1 MFLTKKFLFNS
12 SLLCLFSVK
21 SFAVAGMPFFENWLD
36 FSSEEELTKFYSRTS
51 DNFIKITNDLTGFN
65 AQLNQDLTKYF
76 WGAKYVPFIGGQYES
91 YVYQDMKANMPI
103 FSNLDE
109 TKKYVYF
116 IDKKD
121 GTNTIFA
128 NLEIGEV
135 DANTTPLWDFD
146 TAINYDIFY
155 GFDGAYNGVLHY
167 DTVGMSA
174 SDLVSVSNSVVL
186 VNEAMTS
193 YEVNNSIVDFSND
206 LASLSSMK
214 LNNSY
219 MNSNIA
225 NGAEIENLSVDNS
238 YVDGNYSGYGEIN
251 ATNSVFT
258 GELKGYSKA
267 NFNNVISS
275 GLIFGFDELIATN
288 SKLSNIEE
296 VKSLNLSNSI
306 YQIDI
311 TKNTFQPLFVSE
323 NTSGDNNTLE
333 FLNVVSNN
341 VINYDYFKDQMQLA
355 ILAKGM
361 NNISETFFNNFIA
374 YQDDLI
380 TLNVDRNYIATNN
393 TASELIYYINNPVK
407 ISVPAVKIEDT
418 ATKSPI
424 SIPATKIEDTAIK
437 TPIDNTL
444 PSEETNANPSIDESN
459 ASNQESIPATKIE
472 DTAIKTPI
480 ALPNEDVKD
489 DNPSIDET
497 LVPSSKDEEI
507 INDNTKD
514 NIIYDDLNN
523 DLDTDVIDY
532 NTDNS
537 FTITLSDEEIRELS
551 KLSDEELKAFGFT
564 RSEIDEK
571 LKEIDNKTIA
581 FNDIIKPTLNDKTSL
596 KLDELN
602 AFLNL
607 NFYDISTLNKRAI
620 NLRNAK
626 VLNGVWTRGSGA
638 RTNYNKQFAF
648 KSNDFYLGADRLNN
662 LNNYDLYLGAFLSAS
677 YKYSSTKGFIKQNGF
692 GGGLYATLLSD
703 SFYLDAIFSY
713 TNVKNQLNDDVLG
726 DLKAKNNL
734 YKLSFESGYKFGDKY
749 YYEPSLKL
757 NLAYSDKLNFKN
769 SKLSLNKDSKLFANI
784 EARMNFGA
792 SLNEY
797 INTNLALGYSY
808 DLTKLSDLDIDIY
821 GLKFA
826 KNNKKDKKFL
836 VNFGTSFNIT
846 NNLMIIVDYEQ
857 SFSGIYNTSHNI
869 NSSFRYTF

>member
-1 MFLTKKFLFNS
+1 MFLTRKFLFKS
-12 SLLCLFSVK
+12 SLFCLL
-21 SFAVAGMPFFENWLD
+21 SFKALIAEEMIFFDEEIQFNSL
-36 FSSEEELTKFYSRTS
+36 EELNKLYNSKG
-51 DNFIKITNDLTGFN
+51 DNFIKLTNDISSFD
-65 AQLNQDLTKYF
+65 ARINQNLSKYF
-76 WGAKYVPFIGGQYES
+76 WGAKNTAFIGGFYTN
-91 YVYQDMKANMPI
+91 YVYDIIKNNPI
-103 FSNLDE
+103 FSSLDE
-109 TKKYVYF
+109 SKKYIYF
-116 IDKKD
+116 INKD
-121 GTNTIFA
+121 NNSSTIFA
-128 NLEIGEV
+128 DLEPSSLDIN
-135 DANTTPLWDFD
+135 NTTLWDHD
-146 TAINYDIFY
+146 TAWWYEIYFGDPNYY
-155 GFDGAYNGVLHY
+155 GVLY
-167 DTVGMSA
+167 SIDINANESINA
-174 SDLVSVSNSVVL
+174 SNSVIL
-186 VNEAMTS
+186 GLQTTKSITA
-193 YEVNNSIVDFSND
+193 NNSIID
-206 LASLSSMK
+206 LSDENVS
-214 LNNSY
+214 LNN
-219 MNSNIA
+219 
-225 NGAEIENLSVDNS
+225 LKVTNS
-238 YVDGNYSGYGEIN
+238 YVNSNLENGFNITNFNIENSYIDGNYYGYDELN
-251 ATNSVFT
+251 ASNSVFT
-258 GELKGYSKA
+258 GELKEYNKIT
-267 NFNNVISS
+267 FNNVISN
-275 GLIFGFDELIATN
+275 GLISDINELNATN
-288 SKLSNIEE
+288 SRLKELKQI
-296 VKSLNLSNSI
+296 KTLNLNNSI

-311 TKNTFQPLFVSE
+311 TKSTFQPLFVSE

-333 FLNVVSNN
+333 FLNVVLNN
-341 VINYDYFKDQMQLA
+341 AINYDYFKDQMQLA
-355 ILAKGM
+355 ILAKG
-361 NNISETFFNNFIA
+361 NISETFFNNFIA

-393 TASELIYYINNPVK
+393 TASELIYYINNPIK
-407 ISVPAVKIEDT
+407 NSIPATKIEDT

-424 SIPATKIEDTAIK
+424 TIPATKIEDIAIK
-437 TPIDNTL
+437 TPITL
-444 PSEETNANPSIDESN
+444 PSEETNANPNINEPN
-459 ASNQESIPATKIE
+459 ASNQENIPATKIE
-472 DTAIKTPI
+472 DTVIKTPI
-480 ALPNEDVKD
+480 DNTIPSEEIEVN
-489 DNPSIDET
+489 NPSIDET
-497 LVPSSKDEEI
+497 LAPSNKDEEI
-507 INDNTKD
+507 INDNALD

-532 NTDNS
+532 NNDDGLA
-537 FTITLSDEEIRELS
+537 ITLSDEEIIELS

-564 RSEIDEK
+564 RNEINEK
-571 LKEIDNKTIA
+571 LKEIESKTIT
-581 FNDIIKPTLNDKTSL
+581 FDDIIKPMLNDKTSL

-638 RTNYNKQFAF
+638 RTTYNKQFAF

-692 GGGLYATLLSD
+692 GGGLYVTLLSD
-703 SFYLDAIFSY
+703 SFYLDAIFGY

-836 VNFGTSFNIT
+836 VNFETSFNIT

>member
-21 SFAVAGMPFFENWLD
+21 SFAVADMPFFENWLE
-36 FSSEEELTKFYSRTS
+36 FSSEEELAKFYSRTS

-91 YVYQDMKANMPI
+91 YTYQDIKANMPI

-135 DANTTPLWDFD
+135 DVNTTPLWDFD
-146 TAINYDIFY
+146 TAINYDYFY
-155 GFDGAYNGVLHY
+155 GLDGAYNGVLHY

-206 LASLSSMK
+206 IASLNNMK

-225 NGAEIENLSVDNS
+225 SGAEIENLSVDNS

-341 VINYDYFKDQMQLA
+341 TINYDYFKDQMQLA

-380 TLNVDRNYIATNN
+380 TLNVDRNYIATSN

-418 ATKSPI
+418 ATKNPI

-444 PSEETNANPSIDESN
+444 PSEETNANPSIDEIL
-459 ASNQESIPATKIE
+459 A
-472 DTAIKTPI
+472 
-480 ALPNEDVKD
+480 
-489 DNPSIDET
+489 
-497 LVPSSKDEEI
+497 PSSKDEEI
-507 INDNTKD
+507 INDNTQD

-523 DLDTDVIDY
+523 DVIDY
-532 NTDNS
+532 NTDNG
-537 FTITLSDEEIRELS
+537 FAITLSDEEIRELS

-571 LKEIDNKTIA
+571 LKEIESKTIA

-596 KLDELN
+596 KFDELN

-757 NLAYSDKLNFKN
+757 NLAYGDKLNFKN

>member
-21 SFAVAGMPFFENWLD
+21 SFAVADMPFFENWLE
-36 FSSEEELTKFYSRTS
+36 FSSEEELAKFYSRTS

-91 YVYQDMKANMPI
+91 YAYQDIKTNMPI

-135 DANTTPLWDFD
+135 DVNTTPLWDFD
-146 TAINYDIFY
+146 TAINYDYFY
-155 GFDGAYNGVLHY
+155 GFDGAYNGILHY
-167 DTVGMSA
+167 DTFGMSA
-174 SDLVSVSNSVVL
+174 SDSINISNSVVL

-206 LASLSSMK
+206 VASLSSMK

-225 NGAEIENLSVDNS
+225 SGAKIENLSVDNS

-380 TLNVDRNYIATNN
+380 TLNVDRNYIATSN

-407 ISVPAVKIEDT
+407 ISVPAVKIEDI
-418 ATKSPI
+418 ATKNPI
-424 SIPATKIEDTAIK
+424 SIPATKIEDIAIK
-437 TPIDNTL
+437 TPIVP
-444 PSEETNANPSIDESN
+444 PS
-459 ASNQESIPATKIE
+459 
-472 DTAIKTPI
+472 
-480 ALPNEDVKD
+480 EDVKA
-489 DNPSIDET
+489 DNPNIDET
-497 LVPSSKDEEI
+497 LVPSNKVEEI

-532 NTDNS
+532 NTDNG
-537 FTITLSDEEIRELS
+537 FAITLSDEEIRELS

-713 TNVKNQLNDDVLG
+713 TNAKNQLNDDVLG

-797 INTNLALGYSY
+797 INTNLVLGYSY

-857 SFSGIYNTSHNI
+857 SFSGIYNTTHNI